1 MPKMTQLLMIHASTL
16 AVGVSVALCPVEAT
30 ANIYS
35 FKDESGVTHFS
46 NLPHLDKR
54 YKLVY
59 RIPDTWKTRPNAWT
73 PNFPKSV
80 DIGKLVPVI
89 DNAARQHGI
98 DPRLVHAVIRAESGY
113 NERAVSNKGAIG
125 LMQLIPAT
133 ALRMGVKNSF
143 DPVENIFGG
152 TRYLSQLIKMFNGN
166 LELALAGYN
175 AGENAV
181 IRHGN
186 QIPPF
191 AETQAYVPKV
201 MAFFRSSD
209 LNRFISQPMPNAPA
223 SAHAPHT
230 TFVSPAP
237 AVTTS
242 LPLAVPPV
250 SGPR

>member
-1 MPKMTQLLMIHASTL
+1 MIAKINLGCRGIVGGFLMTVAGLVLP
-16 AVGVSVALCPVEAT
+16 AVSA

-35 FKDESGVTHFS
+35 FKDENGITHFS

-59 RIPDTWKTRPNAWT
+59 KIPQAWTARPNAWT
-73 PNFPKSV
+73 PNFPKSI

-89 DNAARQHGI
+89 DNAARTHGV

-113 NERAVSNKGAIG
+113 NDRAQSNKGALG

-133 ALRMGVKNSF
+133 AERMGVKNPF
-143 DPVENIFGG
+143 DPVDNIFGG
-152 TRYLSQLIKMFNGN
+152 TRYLSQLIKMFNGD

-181 IRHGN
+181 IRYGN
-186 QIPPF
+186 RIPPF

-201 MAFFRSSD
+201 MAFYRSPE
-209 LNRFISQPMPNAPA
+209 LNRFVSQPSTAGVALAPDSTVRA
-223 SAHAPHT
+223 G
-230 TFVSPAP
+230 
-237 AVTTS
+237 TS
-242 LPLAVPPV
+242 SV
-250 SGPR
+250 R